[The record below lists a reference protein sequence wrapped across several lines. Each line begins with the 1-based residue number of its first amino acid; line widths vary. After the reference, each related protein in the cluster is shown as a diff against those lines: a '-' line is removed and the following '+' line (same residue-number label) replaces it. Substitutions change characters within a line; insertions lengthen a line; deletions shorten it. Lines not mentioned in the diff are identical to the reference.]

1 MKQLLVCAL
10 LVALTACDPGI
21 ADTPDAQVY
30 PPATR
35 VFIAGALD
43 HRIHV
48 FDLET
53 LEPVTSIVVPNGPTE
68 VHATPDGSLV
78 WVLTRDGAAVAII
91 DTATLTMRHR
101 VQVGARPTHS
111 FIDPSYERIWVG
123 NDGSGDVSRI
133 ELADGAE
140 TRVLTGN
147 GHKKMA
153 IVTDQ
158 DGALR
163 FVYVSNIAD
172 STISVL
178 DPAAALVTNVSVGL
192 SPHGMDYSSRTGRVY
207 NCSGDDEN
215 SLEVMNPDAAH
226 AVVSRI
232 PLPGRCGYI
241 HVEPDGRTAFAS
253 IGTQNLLARI
263 DLEAETVETLR
274 AGELP
279 DKFEIAGERAFV
291 ANVTEPTVSV
301 VDLTDP
307 TAEPRSIE
315 IGAAVVH
322 GDHGHRGMR
331 LFGDRVFVPNEADH
345 TVSVIDVETEAV
357 IATLDGIMGPS
368 GIAIAGAGVG
378 TTYPR

>member
-1 MKQLLVCAL
+1 MKRPLACAL
-10 LVALTACDPGI
+10 FALGACGPGTT
-21 ADTPDAQVY
+21 DTPDAQVY

-35 VFIAGALD
+35 VFIAGSLD
-43 HRIHV
+43 HRVHV

-53 LEPVTSIVVPNGPTE
+53 LERVTSIAVPSGPTE
-68 VHATPDGSLV
+68 LHATPDGRLV
-78 WVLTRDGAAVAII
+78 WALTREGAAVVII
-91 DTATLTMRHR
+91 DTATLSVRHQ

-133 ELADGAE
+133 ELRGGAE

-178 DPAAALVTNVSVGL
+178 DPAASLVTNVEVGL
-192 SPHGMDYSSRTGRVY
+192 SPHGMDYSSVTGRVY
-207 NCSGDDEN
+207 NCSGDEEN
-215 SLEVMNPDAAH
+215 SVEVMSPDADH

-241 HVEPDGRTAFAS
+241 HVQPDGRAAYAT
-253 IGTQNLLARI
+253 IGTENRLVRI
-263 DLEAETVETLR
+263 DLEAETVEAFR
-274 AGELP
+274 AGEFP
-279 DKFEIAGERAFV
+279 DKFELAGERAFV
-291 ANVTEPTVSV
+291 SNVTEPTVSV
-301 VDLTDP
+301 VDLRDP
-307 TAEPRSIE
+307 TAEPRSIA

-322 GDHGHRGMR
+322 GNHGHRGMR

-357 IATLDGIMGPS
+357 IATLDGVMGPS

>member
-1 MKQLLVCAL
+1 
-10 LVALTACDPGI
+10 
-21 ADTPDAQVY
+21 
-30 PPATR
+30 
-35 VFIAGALD
+35 
-43 HRIHV
+43 
-48 FDLET
+48 
-53 LEPVTSIVVPNGPTE
+53 
-68 VHATPDGSLV
+68 
-78 WVLTRDGAAVAII
+78 
-91 DTATLTMRHR
+91 
-101 VQVGARPTHS
+101 
-111 FIDPSYERIWVG
+111 
-123 NDGSGDVSRI
+123 
-133 ELADGAE
+133 
-140 TRVLTGN
+140 
-147 GHKKMA
+147 
-153 IVTDQ
+153 
-158 DGALR
+158 
-163 FVYVSNIAD
+163 
-172 STISVL
+172 
-178 DPAAALVTNVSVGL
+178 
-192 SPHGMDYSSRTGRVY
+192 
-207 NCSGDDEN
+207 
-215 SLEVMNPDAAH
+215 
-226 AVVSRI
+226 VVSRI

-253 IGTQNLLARI
+253 IGTENLLARI
-263 DLEAETVETLR
+263 DLEAGTVETLR

-279 DKFEIAGERAFV
+279 DKFEIVGERAFV